1 MVAGLL
7 SFFLFLIFNS
17 SFFRFTFEFKFLQH
31 DDHNDVDEWIFGMF
45 EFDTQWAEFQ
55 SAQNLNSDFLE
66 KNCAVIITTTPWHET
81 WNSMIFG
88 VFFCIF
94 PRIFTEAKLLSKHRR
109 IQFC

>member
-17 SFFRFTFEFKFLQH
+17 SFFTFTFEFKFLQH

-66 KNCAVIITTTPWHET
+66 KNCAVVITTTPWHET
-81 WNSMIFG
+81 WNSMIFWG
-88 VFFCIF
+88 FFLYF
-94 PRIFTEAKLLSKHRR
+94 PSYFYWSKT
-109 IQFC
+109 II